1 MERNLM
7 NRSETITEI
16 AKALAKFQSEVSDP
30 NRTKENAFLK
40 SKYVTLDSLLQAVRP
55 VLASNG
61 LSFLQV
67 PFTGTDVVSVTTMLL
82 HESGEWLES
91 DPFTLPLMK
100 KDPQGVGSVVTYA
113 RRYSLS
119 SILGVAWDE
128 DDDAQSNNET
138 ELTKGIKHEI
148 SELAKIKNVTKE
160 NAISYMK
167 TTFNKSSTEFL
178 DLQELQ
184 QFKAWLTTL

>member
-55 VLASNG
+55 VLANNG

-67 PFTGTDVVSVTTMLL
+67 PFTGADVVSVTTMLL

-91 DPFTLPLMK
+91 DPLTLPLMK

>member
-1 MERNLM
+1 M

-67 PFTGTDVVSVTTMLL
+67 PFTGADVVSVTTMLL

-138 ELTKGIKHEI
+138 ELTKQ
-148 SELAKIKNVTKE
+148 LAQEVFKLAEVKNIDNNIV
-160 NAISYMK
+160 ASYIK
-167 TTFNKSSTEFL
+167 TTFNKTSSKML
-178 DLQELQ
+178 DLSELKQ
-184 QFKAWLTTL
+184 VKSWLTSL

>member
-1 MERNLM
+1 M

-16 AKALAKFQSEVSDP
+16 ARALAKFQSEVSDP

-55 VLASNG
+55 VLANNG

-67 PFTGTDVVSVTTMLL
+67 PFTGADVVSVTTMLL
-82 HESGEWLES
+82 HESGEWFES
-91 DPFTLPLMK
+91 DPLTLPLMK

-138 ELTKGIKHEI
+138 ELTRQVLHEVTELVKAKGIQNETV
-148 SELAKIKNVTKE
+148 A
-160 NAISYMK
+160 SYIK
-167 TTFNKSSTEFL
+167 TTFNKSSSKLL
-178 DLQELQ
+178 DLTELNQ
-184 QFKAWLTTL
+184 VKSWVNSL

>member
-1 MERNLM
+1 M

-67 PFTGTDVVSVTTMLL
+67 PFTGADVVSVTTMLL
-82 HESGEWLES
+82 HESGEWFES
-91 DPFTLPLMK
+91 EPFTLPLMK

-138 ELTKGIKHEI
+138 ELTRQVLHEVTELVKAKGIQNETV
-148 SELAKIKNVTKE
+148 A
-160 NAISYMK
+160 SYIK
-167 TTFNKSSTEFL
+167 TTFNKSSSKLL
-178 DLQELQ
+178 DLTELNQ
-184 QFKAWLTTL
+184 VKSWVSSL

>member
-1 MERNLM
+1 M

-30 NRTKENAFLK
+30 NKTKENAFLK

-55 VLASNG
+55 VLANNG

-138 ELTKGIKHEI
+138 ELTKQILHELT
-148 SELAKIKNVTKE
+148 ELVEVKGVPNETVA
-160 NAISYMK
+160 SYIK
-167 TTFNKSSTEFL
+167 TTFNKSSSKLL
-178 DLQELQ
+178 DLTELNRV
-184 QFKAWLTTL
+184 KSWLMSL

>member
-1 MERNLM
+1 M

-55 VLASNG
+55 VLANNG

-67 PFTGTDVVSVTTMLL
+67 PFTGADVVSVTTMLL

-128 DDDAQSNNET
+128 DDDSQSNNET
-138 ELTKGIKHEI
+138 ELIKGIKHEI
-148 SELAKIKNVTKE
+148 SELAKIKGVTKE
-160 NAISYMK
+160 NAVSYMK

-184 QFKAWLTTL
+184 QFKTWLTTL

>member
-1 MERNLM
+1 M

-67 PFTGTDVVSVTTMLL
+67 PFTGADVVSVTTMLL

-138 ELTKGIKHEI
+138 ELTKQILHEVTELVKVKDI
-148 SELAKIKNVTKE
+148 SNETVS
-160 NAISYMK
+160 SYIK
-167 TTFNKSSTEFL
+167 TTFNKPSLKLL
-178 DLQELQ
+178 DLTELKQ
-184 QFKAWLTTL
+184 VKSWLVSL

>member
-1 MERNLM
+1 MERILM

-67 PFTGTDVVSVTTMLL
+67 PFTGADVVSVTTMLL

-138 ELTKGIKHEI
+138 ELTKQILHEVT
-148 SELAKIKNVTKE
+148 ELVKVKDIPNETVS
-160 NAISYMK
+160 SYIK
-167 TTFNKSSTEFL
+167 TTFNKPSSKLL
-178 DLQELQ
+178 DLTELKQ
-184 QFKAWLTTL
+184 VKSWLVSL

>member
-55 VLASNG
+55 VLANNG

>member
-7 NRSETITEI
+7 NKSETITEI

-30 NRTKENAFLK
+30 ERTKENSYLK
-40 SKYVTLDSLLQAVRP
+40 AKYVTLDSLLQAIRP

-61 LSFLQV
+61 LSFMQI
-67 PFTGTDVVSVTTMLL
+67 PSTTDEAVTVTTLLL
-82 HESGEWLES
+82 HESGEWFES
-91 DPFTLPLMK
+91 HPFTLPLMK

-138 ELTKGIKHEI
+138 ELTKQIAQEVFK
-148 SELAKIKNVTKE
+148 LAEVKNVDNNTV
-160 NAISYMK
+160 ASYIK
-167 TTFNKSSTEFL
+167 TTFNKTSSKML
-178 DLQELQ
+178 DLNELKQ
-184 QFKAWLTTL
+184 VKSWLTSL

>member
-1 MERNLM
+1 M

-55 VLASNG
+55 VLANNG

-67 PFTGTDVVSVTTMLL
+67 PFTGADVVSVTTMLL

-138 ELTKGIKHEI
+138 ELTKQILHELT
-148 SELAKIKNVTKE
+148 ELVEVKDIPNETVS
-160 NAISYMK
+160 SYIK
-167 TTFNKSSTEFL
+167 TTFNKPSSKLL
-178 DLQELQ
+178 DLTELKQ
-184 QFKAWLTTL
+184 VKSWLVSL

>member
-1 MERNLM
+1 M

-30 NRTKENAFLK
+30 NRTKENVFLK

-55 VLASNG
+55 VLANNG

-67 PFTGTDVVSVTTMLL
+67 PFTGADVVSVTTMLL

-128 DDDAQSNNET
+128 DDDAQINNET
-138 ELTKGIKHEI
+138 ELTKQILHELT
-148 SELAKIKNVTKE
+148 ELVGVKGVTNE
-160 NAISYMK
+160 TVASYIK
-167 TTFNKSSTEFL
+167 TTFNKSSSKLL
-178 DLQELQ
+178 DLTELNQ
-184 QFKAWLTTL
+184 VKSWLMSL